1 MCFRSIWSRAKDPLS
16 FVQDRFKL
24 FFMCAQTM
32 EMVPCG
38 PDGNGYAVSCNKA
51 WLVRAAPY
59 IKVGLLLL
67 KEVMAT
73 YHLPLPIASTLN
85 MLASDSHLHAKF
97 IDGALN
103 YVTSSCRSSALDKAQ
118 DTFDSVI
125 ACLDATDRVTE
136 MQSVDLSPAAA
147 KEAYNSVKNV
157 LTAHNYWNK

>member
-1 MCFRSIWSRAKDPLS
+1 
-16 FVQDRFKL
+16 
-24 FFMCAQTM
+24 MCAQTM

-51 WLVRAAPY
+51 WLVKAAPY

-103 YVTSSCRSSALDKAQ
+103 YVTSSCRASALGKAH
-118 DTFDSVI
+118 DELDAVL

-136 MQSVDLSPAAA
+136 LKSVDRSPAAA

-157 LTAHNYWNK
+157 LTAHNYWSG